1 MARAGD
7 KRKRDILSQR
17 HFEGV
22 VADRHSLSDAPSF
35 KQNESE
41 AMSDQEGGT
50 AFSGSVHTDPVSVAA
65 SPVPPLDAN
74 ARRDAIIDAS
84 PASTLL
90 CDRNYIV
97 WEANARFLED
107 FCLTEDDVIGR
118 PIAAAI
124 GQKIFERRKPSI
136 DQALSGESTRLLEWQ
151 TDRTGARFILDI
163 SHVPV
168 RDRNGEIVGTIVS
181 AIKASEQQELKQR
194 LSMFREIL
202 RQTSERVAI
211 VGTDFHFRFCNEAN
225 ANFHQRE
232 PEDIVGRHVGEVISW
247 ERFESHGR
255 DNYKRCFAGETLEF
269 DVDQTKPG
277 GEPHIVNVRMYPYRE
292 GRDEITG
299 AVVTVRDITDS
310 ALMAKEMRRRARE
323 DALTGVHNRYALQ
336 ERLDELLVNAAKNGD
351 CAALLTIDLDNFKVV
366 NDLAGHAAGDA
377 LLRQVSEMLKAFEA
391 SNDAMVARLGG
402 DEFALVL
409 VCSDESVALE
419 IGRQIV
425 SNIQTTRFDWGGS
438 VFTIDASVGVAFLN
452 GEEIGENPV
461 TTGDLLKCA
470 DQACLLAKETGGGR
484 VLAYEPGNR
493 EMAIRQTHVGNLKVI
508 QQALDENA
516 FRLFTMPIEAI
527 DGSGRVYREVLLRV
541 VGQDGQ
547 MLPPAPL
554 IVAAERHGLMP
565 KVDRWVICNVLQQL
579 DASPED
585 VLLSVN
591 LSGQSVGDPAF
602 KDLLLEKLDEYPNL
616 SSRLSFEI
624 TETATVRSM
633 ATAQALIRALRAR
646 GCGVI
651 LDDFGAGLSS
661 FAYLRQFEIDCLKID
676 GSIIGDVAS
685 DEVQRTIVAGIVAVA
700 NKLGIE
706 VTAEFVE
713 NRETMD
719 ILRELDVTFAQGYF
733 VGKPVEW
740 VVPAVA

>member
-1 MARAGD
+1 MARARD
-7 KRKRDILSQR
+7 RQKR
-17 HFEGV
+17 GV
-22 VADRHSLSDAPSF
+22 PTSRQLMDAMADLQVFPAGPDA
-35 KQNESE
+35 
-41 AMSDQEGGT
+41 T
-50 AFSGSVHTDPVSVAA
+50 GSVSGAEA
-65 SPVPPLDAN
+65 LVPPLDAD
-74 ARRDAIIDAS
+74 ARRDAIIDNS

-97 WEANARFLED
+97 WEANAKFLND
-107 FCLTEDDVIGR
+107 FSLVADVVIGR
-118 PIAAAI
+118 PLSCAI

-136 DQALSGESTRLLEWQ
+136 DQALSGETTRLLEWE

-168 RDRNGEIVGTIVS
+168 RDRQGEIVGAIVS

-194 LSMFREIL
+194 LSMYREVL
-202 RQTSERVAI
+202 RQTTDRVGVI
-211 VGTDFHFRFCNEAN
+211 GTDYRYRFCNDAN
-225 ANFHQRE
+225 AAYHRRR
-232 PEDIVGRHVGEVISW
+232 PEDIIGCHLGDMIGW
-247 ERFESHGR
+247 ALFEEHGR
-255 DNYKRCFAGETLEF
+255 KNYDSCFAGESLEF
-269 DVDQTKPG
+269 ELDLTKPG
-277 GEPHIVNVRMYPYRE
+277 EAPEIANVRMYPFRE

-299 AVVTVRDITDS
+299 AVVVIRDITET
-310 ALMAKEMRRRARE
+310 ALMAKEIRRRARE
-323 DALTGVHNRYALQ
+323 DALTGVYNRYALQ
-336 ERLDELLVNAAKNGD
+336 ERLEELISNASEKGE

-366 NDLAGHAAGDA
+366 NDLAGHGAGDA
-377 LLRQVSEMLKAFEA
+377 LLCQIGEMLKAFE
-391 SNDAMVARLGG
+391 SSHDAMVARLGG
-402 DEFALVL
+402 DEFALL
-409 VCSDESVALE
+409 LSCRGECRAME

-425 SNIQTTRFDWGGS
+425 SNIQTMRFEWGGS
-438 VFTIDASVGVAFLN
+438 VFTVDASIGVAFLN
-452 GEEIGENPV
+452 GKDAGVNPV
-461 TTGDLLKCA
+461 TAGDLMKWA

-484 VLAYEPGNR
+484 TLVFEPGNR
-493 EMAIRQTHVGNLKVI
+493 EMAARQAHIGNLKVI
-508 QQALDENA
+508 RQALEENA

-527 DGSGRVYREVLLRV
+527 DDSGRLYNEVLLRV
-541 VGQDGQ
+541 VGQNGQ

-565 KVDRWVICNVLQQL
+565 KIDRWVICNVLQRL
-579 DASPED
+579 RSAPED
-585 VLLSVN
+585 LRLSVN

-602 KDLLLEKLDEYPNL
+602 KDLLLHRLGEYPDL
-616 SSRLSFEI
+616 ATRLSFEI

-633 ATAQALIRALRAR
+633 ATAQALIRALRDR

-713 NRETMD
+713 NRETMK
-719 ILRELDVTFAQGYF
+719 ILRELGVTFAQGYF
-733 VGKPVEW
+733 VGRPVEW
-740 VVPAVA
+740 TAGTEFCVEIGNA

>member
-1 MARAGD
+1 MSNASG
-7 KRKRDILSQR
+7 L
-17 HFEGV
+17 
-22 VADRHSLSDAPSF
+22 
-35 KQNESE
+35 KQDESE
-41 AMSDQEGGT
+41 AKSDHDGCA
-50 AFSGSVHTDPVSVAA
+50 AFEESAHTNAASVAD
-65 SPVPPLDAN
+65 PLVPPLDAN
-74 ARRDAIIDAS
+74 TRRDAIIDAS

-90 CDRNYIV
+90 CDRDYIV
-97 WEANARFLED
+97 WEANAKFLDD
-107 FCLTEDDVIGR
+107 FCLTKDDVIGH

-124 GQKIFERRKPSI
+124 GKKIFERRKPSI

-151 TDRTGARFILDI
+151 TDRSGARFILDI
-163 SHVPV
+163 SHVPL
-168 RDRNGEIVGTIVS
+168 RDRNGEIVGTIIS

-194 LSMFREIL
+194 LSMYREVL
-202 RQTSERVAI
+202 RQTTDRVGVI
-211 VGTDFHFRFCNEAN
+211 GTDYRYRFCNDAN
-225 ANFHQRE
+225 AAYHQRR
-232 PEDIVGRHVGEVISW
+232 PEDIIGCHLGDMIGW
-247 ERFESHGR
+247 DLFEKHGQEKY
-255 DNYKRCFAGETLEF
+255 DRCFAGESLEF
-269 DVDQTKPG
+269 DLDLTKEGQAP
-277 GEPHIVNVRMYPYRE
+277 EIVNVRMYPYRE
-292 GRDEITG
+292 GEDEITG
-299 AVVTVRDITDS
+299 AVVTIRDITGS

-323 DALTGVHNRYALQ
+323 DALTGVYNRYALQ
-336 ERLDELLVNAAKNGD
+336 ERLEELLANASQKGE

-377 LLRQVSEMLKAFEA
+377 LLCQIGEMLKAFKV
-391 SNDAMVARLGG
+391 SHGAMVARLGG
-402 DEFALVL
+402 DEFALVVSCL
-409 VCSDESVALE
+409 GECGAKE

-425 SNIQTTRFDWGGS
+425 SNIQTMRFDWGGS
-438 VFTIDASVGVAFLN
+438 VFTVDASVGIAFLDGKN
-452 GEEIGENPV
+452 IGANPV
-461 TTGDLLKCA
+461 APGDLMKWA

-484 VLAYEPGNR
+484 TLVFEPGNR
-493 EMAIRQTHVGNLKVI
+493 EMAARQAHVGNLKVL

-516 FRLFTMPIEAI
+516 FCLFTMPIEAI
-527 DGSGRVYREVLLRV
+527 DGSARVYHEVLLRV
-541 VGQDGQ
+541 AGQDGQ

-565 KVDRWVICNVLQQL
+565 KIDRWVICNVLQRL
-579 DASPED
+579 RAAPED
-585 VLLSVN
+585 LRLSVN

-602 KDLLLEKLDEYPNL
+602 KDLLLEKLGQYPNL
-616 SSRLSFEI
+616 ASRLSFEI

-633 ATAQALIRALRAR
+633 ATAQALIRALRNR

-713 NRETMD
+713 DRETMD

-740 VVPAVA
+740 IVPGIT

>member
-1 MARAGD
+1 MARATD
-7 KRKRDILSQR
+7 KRNREIPTSRQLTDA
-17 HFEGV
+17 V
-22 VADRHSLSDAPSF
+22 VDLPVFTGA
-35 KQNESE
+35 
-41 AMSDQEGGT
+41 
-50 AFSGSVHTDPVSVAA
+50 SGRAA
-65 SPVPPLDAN
+65 SVSGAVPPLDAD
-74 ARRDAIIDAS
+74 ARRDAIIDSS

-97 WEANARFLED
+97 WEANAKFLDD
-107 FCLTEDDVIGR
+107 FCLSEDAVIGR
-118 PIAAAI
+118 PLALAI
-124 GQKIFERRKPSI
+124 GQKIFARRKPSI

-151 TDRTGARFILDI
+151 TDGTGARFILDI

-168 RDRNGEIVGTIVS
+168 RDRHGEIVGAIVS

-194 LSMFREIL
+194 LSMYREVL
-202 RQTSERVAI
+202 RQTTDRVGV
-211 VGTDFHFRFCNEAN
+211 VGTDFRFRFCNDAN
-225 ANFHQRE
+225 AAYHRRR
-232 PEDIVGRHVGEVISW
+232 PEDIVGCHVGEMIGW
-247 ERFESHGR
+247 DLFEAHGR
-255 DNYKRCFAGETLEF
+255 DNYNKCFSGDTLEF
-269 DVDQTKPG
+269 DLDLTKPG
-277 GEPHIVNVRMYPYRE
+277 EEPHIANVRMYPYRE
-292 GRDEITG
+292 GKDEITG
-299 AVVTVRDITDS
+299 AVVAVRDITQS
-310 ALMAKEMRRRARE
+310 ALMAKEIRRRARE

-336 ERLDELLVNAAKNGD
+336 ERLEELLANASQKGE

-366 NDLAGHAAGDA
+366 NDLAGHGAGDA
-377 LLRQVSEMLKAFEA
+377 LLCQIAEMLKAFEV
-391 SNDAMVARLGG
+391 SHGAMAARLGG

-409 VCSDESVALE
+409 SCRGECRATE

-425 SNIQTTRFDWGGS
+425 SNIQTMRFEWCGN
-438 VFTIDASVGVAFLN
+438 VFTVDASVGVAFLN
-452 GEEIGENPV
+452 GKDLGANPV
-461 TTGDLLKCA
+461 TAGDLMKWA

-484 VLAYEPGNR
+484 TLVFEPGNR
-493 EMAIRQTHVGNLKVI
+493 EMAARQAHIGNLKVI
-508 QQALDENA
+508 QQALEENA
-516 FRLFTMPIEAI
+516 FQLFLMPIEAI
-527 DGSGRVYREVLLRV
+527 DGSGRLYSEVLLRV

-565 KVDRWVICNVLQQL
+565 KIDRWVISNVLQRL
-579 DASPED
+579 SAAPED
-585 VLLSVN
+585 LRLSVN

-602 KDLLLEKLDEYPNL
+602 KDLLLQRLGEYPEIA
-616 SSRLSFEI
+616 SRLSFEI

-633 ATAQALIRALRAR
+633 ATAQALIGALRDR

-713 NRETMD
+713 DRETME
-719 ILRELDVTFAQGYF
+719 ILRELGVTFAQGYF

-740 VVPAVA
+740 TAEAKASCGTGRA